1 MCLSQFYHSD
11 YVNIHKHI
19 VLFTVSYQVGSE
31 KKKCDMQSSP
41 FVIFCFNLS
50 ELVREELC
58 LSWERLSLLS
68 SVLTVQNKPS
78 ITSHQKTTILLSL
91 LTTYGRTGPEQQ
103 IRPTG

>member
-31 KKKCDMQSSP
+31 KRNVTCRVP
-41 FVIFCFNLS
+41 FVIFCFNWS
-50 ELVREELC
+50 ELICEELC

-103 IRPTG
+103 IRPMG